1 MTRWTA
7 QTRTLTFSG
16 AALPEI
22 IGVDYRSRQCIEIR
36 EPMLTVRRLRGR
48 EAVGEL
54 FEYVVETEVEN
65 PDFLQDPE
73 SVAQLDLA
81 AIVGTSGTVAIQVAG
96 IGTFRAGA
104 KGDTGR
110 ANVGADTR
118 YINGE
123 IVSARIRCVED
134 RAAVFEFVLR
144 PFVWRATLN
153 CDSRIFHG
161 TVIEVLEEV
170 LQPYVGTVE
179 WRIGGMW
186 PGKGYPPRDM
196 IRQAWEPD
204 WQFASFLM
212 EEFGLFY
219 WFEHRDDFHSLV
231 ISDLLSGF
239 RPHGVAYETLR
250 YHTGSR
256 IDEEHISELSIAY
269 TLTPGKATVNDHNY
283 AEPRLAKSLV
293 PNRETCEDTRGTAS
307 RDIEIYE
314 PADFAQPEA
323 RRTAADANDERGE
336 GQHLARVKL
345 QSRRCQSL
353 RATGRGRLQALQPGR
368 TFTLAGYPQERAN
381 CEYIVLSCDLDM
393 TEVGTSSGPTRQYT
407 VNTEFELQPA
417 NEYFRLPQVTPRP
430 RIDGY
435 EYAVVVAPQDKEM
448 YIDYR
453 NRLRI
458 QFDWDR
464 QANLDGATSI
474 WVRVMTQWQG
484 GELGVVAP
492 GRAGQMVLV
501 SHVHGDP
508 DRPVVA
514 GFVVDKFNMPP
525 WELPANA
532 ALSGMR
538 SKSLGY
544 GLRSNHLALDDTP
557 GKMQAQ
563 LASDQAN
570 SRFVAGFNTR
580 IDGTKGRTEARGEGI
595 EIATDAHL
603 VGRGNQGVLLTSEA
617 RVGAS
622 APVKD
627 MGETVARL
635 TQARQQHE
643 DLSRLAIQHNAQT
656 MDASQGDA
664 TSMIKAQN
672 EAIRGGQKT
681 EENPSPEMTRPDVVL
696 ASAAGIATTA
706 ADSTHMASVK
716 DHAITAGRDVSVSS
730 GRSLFA
736 SVRGAI
742 SLFAYQLGLKLIA
755 AKGKVDIQAQSDQ
768 MALAALNDLT
778 ISSTDGR
785 IVLTAAKE
793 IWLGAGGSYIQID
806 GSGIINGS
814 PGAILERGATW
825 DVPGPDTQRVRVP
838 DLPGDKIHSAQFVV
852 RDRSGNPLPN
862 YPYQIKT
869 ENGPTW
875 FGRTD
880 EHGHTE
886 RVWTASPQDVAVYP
900 AHEMDDADE
909 EGAKDNCCDVKPSK
923 YE

>member
-1 MTRWTA
+1 MTRWTT

-123 IVSARIRCVED
+123 IVSARIRCIED

-179 WRIGGMW
+179 WRVGGMW

-196 IRQAWEPD
+196 IRQAWESD

-293 PNRETCEDTRGTAS
+293 PDRENYEDARGTAS
-307 RDIEIYE
+307 LDIEIYE

-323 RRTAADANDERGE
+323 RRTAADANDESGE

-345 QSRRCQSL
+345 ESRRCQGL
-353 RATGRGRLQALQPGR
+353 RATGRGHLQALQPGR

-603 VGRGNQGVLLTSEA
+603 VGRGNRGVLLTSET

-643 DLSRLAIQHNAQT
+643 DLSKLATQHNAQT
-656 MDASQGDA
+656 IDASQSDA
-664 TSMIKAQN
+664 ASTIRTQN
-672 EAIRGGQKT
+672 DAIRGGQKT
-681 EENPSPEMTRPDVVL
+681 EENPSPEMTRPDVVM

-706 ADSTHMASVK
+706 ADSTHMASVG

-736 SVRGAI
+736 SVRGAFRV
-742 SLFAYQLGLKLIA
+742 FAYQLGMKLIA
-755 AKGKVDIQAQSDQ
+755 AKGRVDIQAQSDQ
-768 MALAALNDLT
+768 MALAALKDLT

-793 IWLGAGGSYIQID
+793 IWLGAGGSYIQIN
-806 GSGIINGS
+806 GGGIINGS
-814 PGAILERGATW
+814 PGAILERGAAW

-869 ENGPTW
+869 ENGPAW

-900 AHEMDDADE
+900 VHGLAEAEEEDTTDD
-909 EGAKDNCCDVKPSK
+909 CCDVKPSK

>member
-1 MTRWTA
+1 MTRWTT

-22 IGVDYRSRQCIEIR
+22 VGVDYRSRQRIETR
-36 EPMLTVRRLRGR
+36 EPMLTVRSLRGR

-54 FEYVVETEVEN
+54 FEYIVETEVEN
-65 PDFLQDPE
+65 PDFLQDPA
-73 SVAQLDLA
+73 SAAQLDLA
-81 AIVGTSGTVAIQVAG
+81 KIVGTSGTVAIQVAG

-104 KGDTGR
+104 TGDTGR
-110 ANVGADTR
+110 VNVGADTR
-118 YINGE
+118 HINGE
-123 IVSARIRCVED
+123 IVSARIRCVQD

-161 TVIEVLEEV
+161 TVIEVLEQV
-170 LQPYVGTVE
+170 LQPYEGTVE

-186 PGKGYPPRDM
+186 PGRGKAYPARDM
-196 IRQAWEPD
+196 IRQAWESD
-204 WQFASFLM
+204 WQFVSRLM

-219 WFEHRDDFHSLV
+219 WWEHRNNFHSLV
-231 ISDLLSGF
+231 ISDLLGGF
-239 RPHGVAYETLR
+239 RPHGLAYETLR

-283 AEPRLAKSLV
+283 AQPRLAKSLV
-293 PNRETCEDTRGTAS
+293 PNRESFKDARGTAS
-307 RDIEIYE
+307 QRIELYE

-323 RRTAADANDERGE
+323 RRTSAHPNDEQIE
-336 GQHLARVKL
+336 GQYLARVKL
-345 QSRRCQSL
+345 EARRCQGL
-353 RATGRGRLQALQPGR
+353 RATGRGHLLALQPGR
-368 TFTLAGYPQERAN
+368 TFKLAGYPQERAN
-381 CEYIVLSCDLDM
+381 CEYIVLSCDLDI
-393 TEVGTSSGPTRQYT
+393 TEVGTSSGAWRRYT
-407 VNTEFELQPA
+407 VNTKFELQPA
-417 NEYFRLPQVTPRP
+417 NEYFRLPQLTPRP
-430 RIDGY
+430 RIEGY

-448 YIDYR
+448 FIDHR

-464 QANLDGATSI
+464 RANLDGASSI

-501 SHVHGDP
+501 AHVHGDP

-514 GFVVDKFNMPP
+514 GFVVDRFNMPP

-538 SKSLGY
+538 SKSLEY

-557 GKMQAQ
+557 GRMQAQ

-595 EIATDAHL
+595 EIATDAHA
-603 VGRGNQGVLLTSEA
+603 VMRANRGMLLTTEA
-617 RVGAS
+617 RAGAS

-643 DLSRLAIQHNAQT
+643 ELSQLAQKHNAQT
-656 MDASQGDA
+656 PGSSQGDV
-664 TSMIKAQN
+664 TGTIRTQN
-672 EAIRGGQKT
+672 EAVRGGQKT
-681 EENPSPEMTRPDVVL
+681 ADNPSPEMTRPDVVV

-706 ADSTHMASVK
+706 ADSTHMASAN

-736 SVRGAI
+736 SVRGAFRV
-742 SLFAYQLGLKLIA
+742 FAYQLGMKLIA
-755 AKGKVDIQAQSDQ
+755 AKGRVDIQAQSDQ
-768 MALAALNDLT
+768 MALAALKDLT

-793 IWLGAGGSYIQID
+793 IWLGAGGSYIQIN
-806 GSGIINGS
+806 GGGIINGS
-814 PGAILERGATW
+814 PGPILERGASW
-825 DVPGPDTQRVRVP
+825 DVPGPDSKRMPSPTMPQG
-838 DLPGDKIHSAQFVV
+838 DLKTTS
-852 RDRSGNPLPN
+852 L
-862 YPYQIKT
+862 YPQS
-869 ENGPTW
+869 
-875 FGRTD
+875 R
-880 EHGHTE
+880 
-886 RVWTASPQDVAVYP
+886 
-900 AHEMDDADE
+900 
-909 EGAKDNCCDVKPSK
+909 
-923 YE
+923 